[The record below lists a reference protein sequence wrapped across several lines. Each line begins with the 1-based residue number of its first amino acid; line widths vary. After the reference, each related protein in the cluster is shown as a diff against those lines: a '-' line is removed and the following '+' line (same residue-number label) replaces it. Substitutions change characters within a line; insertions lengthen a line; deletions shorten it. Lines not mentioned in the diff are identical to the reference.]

1 MDSTNISG
9 WETTASGLYRKFI
22 FKDFNN
28 AFAFMVKVAQLVE
41 QADHHPTWTNT
52 YNKVEIWLVTHDQGN
67 QISSKDTT
75 LAQAINALIK

>member
-1 MDSTNISG
+1 MDIAKITG
-9 WETTASGLYRKFI
+9 WETTPSGLYRKFI
-22 FKDFNN
+22 FKDFND
-28 AFAFMVKVAQLVE
+28 AFAFMIKVSHLVE

-67 QISSKDTT
+67 QISTKDTT